1 MYPELVNQFRTLWTN
16 SDSPP
21 DVFVFLD
28 EHDESELSQKLAVL
42 LQDQQFRWQTGS
54 PLMVEDYLA
63 RIPELASDP
72 DIKLTLA
79 VGEFQARRDVD
90 SSPSVGEFTARF
102 ADISD
107 TLRSKLSELSPGD
120 ISDALQLEATITRSF
135 DSGSTVAN
143 DQIGRYRLVRVLG
156 QGAFGRVH
164 LAIDE
169 ELQRQVAVKVPTPDR
184 FHKLEDAKT
193 YLAEARTVASLD
205 HPNIVPV
212 HDIGRTDDGSIYVVS
227 KFIEGRTLR
236 DWIKDDRPSHE
247 ESARLLAVVAEA
259 LQHAHRRRLIH
270 RDVKPGNILIE
281 DSTGTPY
288 VTDFGLA
295 VREEDYLGCGSIA
308 GTPAYMSP
316 EQARGEG
323 HRLDGRSDIFSLGVV
338 FYELLTGSKPFRGST
353 TNELVHQIVSV
364 DPPPPREL
372 DQSIPSE
379 LERICLKSL
388 AKRSSDRYTTAAE
401 LADDLLHWR
410 HGPEQAR
417 PELKVVP
424 KGLRSFGADDADFF
438 LELLPGPR
446 DREGLPDSIRFW
458 KTRIEETDPDK
469 TFSVGLMYGPSGCG
483 KSSLVKAGLIPRLS
497 KDVVAVYI
505 EATAEETEA
514 RILRGLRKK
523 LPDLPGDLGLVE
535 TFALLRRGERC
546 KVVIVLDQ
554 LEQWLHAHR
563 TEQQTELV
571 NALRQC
577 DGGRLQAVVMVRDD
591 FSMAASRFMRELENR
606 ILEGRNFATVDLFDV
621 DHARRVLT
629 KFGQAFGKL
638 PLQLSNLTDQEREFV
653 DRVAAGLA
661 NDGKV
666 VCVRLALFAEMV
678 KGRPWVPA
686 TLEDV
691 GGTEGVG
698 VNFLEETFSSRDA
711 NPDHRVHRQA
721 ACEVLKA
728 LLPEVGM
735 DMKGHMQSHA
745 ELLDA
750 SGYQHRPAEFND
762 LLRILDGELRLI
774 TPTDPESVETASDG
788 DPGSKHYQLT
798 HDYLVP
804 SLREWLT
811 RKQRETRRGRAELRL
826 AERAAFWNARPENRH
841 LPSVWEHLTIV
852 GLTSRRNWTE
862 PQRRMMKKAAR
873 VRGVRCFVAFV
884 LILALFAGIVVTR
897 NHVAESQN
905 RARVNGLI
913 EQLFVAD
920 MAAVP
925 GIVASLAQNPE
936 RSIPRLEEVADD
948 PGRPDADRLRATFAL
963 AERPGDRASRLIE
976 FALSSDLPTL
986 RAIRH
991 RLSPFADAL
1000 TDDLW
1005 AAARRDT
1012 SAPSSQLRAATLLAA
1027 ADAAGDDWGQIAPA
1041 VVNALLAENTL
1052 DLDAWVELL
1061 RPVAPT
1067 LIPRLRDRFS
1077 DTTATSTERV
1087 TAARVLARYANAT
1100 LLSELLLEADAQ
1112 QFAMLFPATSQH
1124 RDAVVDAVRKVL
1136 EKRNDL
1142 STVDE
1147 RILRARRWRNAAV
1160 TLFRLEPSDHIE
1172 PVLSASS
1179 DPTARS
1185 SLILEMRDFSV
1196 PPATLLKALGTWS
1209 DPSARQAVLLAIA
1222 PYRDKELTPEM
1233 ERTLVDQ
1240 LVDLLQSGTH
1250 QAERSAAEWL
1260 LRSWDREDTVANVI
1274 KELPKT
1280 SSPPEDPACEWWM
1293 TSEGHTMTIVR
1304 APVTFDMGSPTGEPG
1319 REHIETRTRT
1329 TIAHSFAVSVH
1340 EVTMQQYQRFE
1351 PNAGFA
1357 LDVADDPRCPANRVS
1372 FVDAMRYCRWLSELE
1387 KVPED
1392 QICYPPLSE
1401 IGPSDAML
1409 SEQRLSRTG
1418 YRLLTE
1424 EEWEYVC
1431 RAGSTTRWF
1440 SGASEEHLRQ
1450 FAWFALSAREHLHP
1464 AGLSRP
1470 NAFGLFDIIGNVAEW
1485 CHPIADGRQYALR
1498 GGSYDGP
1505 ARRVR
1510 SAQRYYPSNTAY
1522 SYTGLRIART
1532 IVFDR

>member
-1 MYPELVNQFRTLWTN
+1 
-16 SDSPP
+16 
-21 DVFVFLD
+21 VFVFLD
-28 EHDESELSQKLAVL
+28 EHAESELSQKLAVL

-90 SSPSVGEFTARF
+90 SLPSVGEFTARF

-107 TLRSKLSELSPGD
+107 TLRSKLSELSPDD
-120 ISDALQLEATITRSF
+120 INDVLQLEATITRSY
-135 DSGSTVAN
+135 DSGSTVAE

-169 ELQRQVAVKVPTPDR
+169 ELQRQVAVKVPTPER
-184 FHKLEDAKT
+184 FHKLEDAKA

-227 KFIEGRTLR
+227 KFIEG
-236 DWIKDDRPSHE
+236 
-247 ESARLLAVVAEA
+247 
-259 LQHAHRRRLIH
+259 
-270 RDVKPGNILIE
+270 
-281 DSTGTPY
+281 
-288 VTDFGLA
+288 
-295 VREEDYLGCGSIA
+295 
-308 GTPAYMSP
+308 
-316 EQARGEG
+316 
-323 HRLDGRSDIFSLGVV
+323 
-338 FYELLTGSKPFRGST
+338 ST

-372 DQSIPSE
+372 DQSIPME
-379 LERICLKSL
+379 LERICLKALS
-388 AKRSSDRYTTAAE
+388 KRSSDRYDTAAE

-410 HGPEQAR
+410 HGPEQAH

-424 KGLRSFGADDADFF
+424 KGLRSFGANDADFF

-514 RILRGLRKK
+514 RTLRGLRKK
-523 LPDLPGDLGLVE
+523 LPDLPGALGLVE
-535 TFALLRRGERC
+535 TFALLRRGERR

-563 TEQQTELV
+563 MEQRTELV

-577 DGGRLQAVVMVRDD
+577 DGAGLQAVVMVRDD

-638 PLQLSNLTDQEREFV
+638 PSQLSNLTDQEREFV
-653 DRVAAGLA
+653 DRVATGLA

-678 KGRPWVPA
+678 KGRPWVSE
-686 TLEDV
+686 TLEEV

-745 ELLDA
+745 ELLEA
-750 SGYQHRPAEFND
+750 SGYQHRPADFND

-774 TPTDPESVETASDG
+774 TPTDPESVETAFGG

-811 RKQRETRRGRAELRL
+811 HKQRETRRGRAELRL
-826 AERAAFWNARPENRH
+826 AERAAFWNAKPENRH
-841 LPSVWEHLTIV
+841 LPSAWEYLAIV

-862 PQRRMMKKAAR
+862 PQRRMMKKAAC

-897 NHVAESQN
+897 NHVEESRN
-905 RARVNGLI
+905 RAKVSGLI

-925 GIVASLAQNPE
+925 GIVASLKRDPE
-936 RSIPRLEEVADD
+936 LSIPLLADVADD
-948 PGRPDADRLRATFAL
+948 PDRPDADRLRATFAL
-963 AERPGDRASRLIE
+963 ADRPGDQASRLIE
-976 FALSSDLPTL
+976 YALTSDLSALT
-986 RAIRH
+986 AIRN
-991 RLSPFADAL
+991 RLAPYARAL
-1000 TDDLW
+1000 TEELW
-1005 AAARRDT
+1005 SRARLET
-1012 SAPSSQLRAATLLAA
+1012 STPSSQLRVGVLLAV
-1027 ADAAGDDWGQIAPA
+1027 ADPAGDGWEEMAPS

-1052 DLDAWVELL
+1052 DLDAWGELL
-1061 RPVAPT
+1061 RPVAPALT
-1067 LIPRLRDRFS
+1067 PRLRERFFDAS
-1077 DTTATSTERV
+1077 ATSAERA
-1087 TAARVLARYANAT
+1087 TAARVLARYADAA
-1100 LLSELLLEADAQ
+1100 LLVELLLEADAP
-1112 QFAMLFPATSQH
+1112 QFSMLFPATSKHQN
-1124 RDAVVDAVRKVL
+1124 AVVDAVRKVL
-1136 EKRNDL
+1136 EKDGDT
-1142 STVDE
+1142 STVDD
-1147 RILRARRWRNAAV
+1147 RIRRARRLRNAAV
-1160 TLFRLEPSDHIE
+1160 TLFRLEPASGIE
-1172 PVLSASS
+1172 PVLSAST

-1185 SLILEMRDFSV
+1185 SLILEMRDFGV
-1196 PPATLLKALGTWS
+1196 PPATLLKALDQWR
-1209 DPSARQAVLLAIA
+1209 DPFARQALLLAIE
-1222 PYRDKELTPEM
+1222 PYRGKELSSTM
-1233 ERTLVDQ
+1233 EQALVDQ
-1240 LVDLLQSGTH
+1240 LVDLLRTGRN
-1250 QAERSAAEWL
+1250 QAERSAAAWL
-1260 LRSWDREDTVANVI
+1260 LRSWEREDAVRSMI

-1280 SSPPEDPACEWWM
+1280 SSPVEGPAREWWM

-1304 APVTFDMGSPTGEPG
+1304 GPVTFNMGSPRGEPG
-1319 REHIETRTRT
+1319 REDGETLTET

-1340 EVTMQQYQRFE
+1340 EVTMQQYQRFQ
-1351 PNAGFA
+1351 PDAGFA
-1357 LDVADDPRCPANRVS
+1357 RDVADDPQCPANRVS
-1372 FVDAMRYCRWLSELE
+1372 FDGAMQYCRWLSERE
-1387 KVPED
+1387 GVPED
-1392 QICYPPLSE
+1392 QMCYRLLSE
-1401 IGPSDAML
+1401 IEPTDAIH
-1409 SEQRLSRTG
+1409 SEEQLLRTG

-1424 EEWEYVC
+1424 GEWEYVC

-1440 SGASEEHLRQ
+1440 SGASEEHLRH
-1450 FAWFALSAREHLHP
+1450 FAWFALSAGERLHP
-1464 AGLSRP
+1464 VGLSRP
-1470 NAFGLFDIIGNVAEW
+1470 NPFGLFDVTGNVAEW
-1485 CHPIADGRQYALR
+1485 CHSSANPGKYALR
-1498 GGSYDGP
+1498 GGSYDWP

-1510 SAQRYYPSNTAY
+1510 SAQRYYQSNTPY